1 MSAISSNSNECNL
14 QNLDDE
20 GMSDGH
26 SGQTN
31 GEHSVAQC
39 STASAPKDIK
49 FNIHHKYTTHNIV
62 VSDRSTIGWYCF
74 YSIESIQPSSFQ
86 PKSHSIPGD
95 LKARIFDVTTI
106 PVCRQNWCGWVQSSE
121 NYDDSTALH
130 TMNLSD
136 ENELIVNDIKDLR
149 DNDIGIVDD
158 VDVER
163 LTRTFTLNILLGNT
177 NNTAPL
183 QLNFPGTK
191 SIADV
196 KKDVYSVTNI
206 AVRHQQWHGWPSG
219 LSDDVALALTGIP
232 YEHNLVLNNLGLNT
246 TEATSTST
254 STSTNQPKTNAS
266 QAAAESSNARLNHNN
281 EPIEVDSDSSID
293 EFEDASDF
301 NGDDDIFAAPAAH
314 RRRNDLSKYHRQC
327 QTICESID

>member
-1 MSAISSNSNECNL
+1 MFHL
-14 QNLDDE
+14 
-20 GMSDGH
+20 
-26 SGQTN
+26 
-31 GEHSVAQC
+31 
-39 STASAPKDIK
+39 
-49 FNIHHKYTTHNIV
+49 
-62 VSDRSTIGWYCF
+62 
-74 YSIESIQPSSFQ
+74 
-86 PKSHSIPGD
+86 GD
-95 LKARIFDVTTI
+95 LKTRIFDVTSI

-163 LTRTFTLNILLGNT
+163 LTRTFTLNILLSNT

-191 SIADV
+191 SIGDV
-196 KKDVYSVTNI
+196 KKDLYSVTNI

-219 LSDDVALALTGIP
+219 LSDDIALALTGIP
-232 YEHNLVLNNLGLNT
+232 FEHSLVLKST
-246 TEATSTST
+246 DTTSTST
-254 STSTNQPKTNAS
+254 STSTHQPKTNTS
-266 QAAAESSNARLNHNN
+266 RTAAESSNARSSNHNN
-281 EPIEVDSDSSID
+281 EPIEVDSDSSVD

-301 NGDDDIFAAPAAH
+301 NGDDELFAAPAAH
-314 RRRNDLSKYHRQC
+314 RRRNDLSTYTFFLFELIHSNHCK
-327 QTICESID
+327 IGI